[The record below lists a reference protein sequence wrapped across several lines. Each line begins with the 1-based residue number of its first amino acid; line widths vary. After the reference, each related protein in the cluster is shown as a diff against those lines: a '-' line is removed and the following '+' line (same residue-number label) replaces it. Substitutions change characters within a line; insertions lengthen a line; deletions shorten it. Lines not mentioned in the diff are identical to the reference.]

1 MSLDIAEQ
9 RYFKHFNIS
18 FGDEDD
24 EWSIKTPRDCIILIY
39 ENTLFKNYPD
49 SLDFVYDFSK
59 LPPPI
64 GYAILHCLDGEFR
77 LTEIRGNDLTLDHF
91 KTISDYILYLIDRF
105 NITYEQHMF
114 NAVVKAYNVHFP
126 KCVKD
131 QYFKMLLESGLL
143 VSNSFIRNITTEDLV
158 NGSFMLAPDCQD
170 IYDQKDVPVT
180 QKQIS
185 NNLFKTPLPDNIQP
199 SVKKFET
206 FQKYVDKPINNTT
219 GFSNKFTYNKPSIS
233 PTNNFTMNNTATMPK
248 TGFTSSFTANK
259 PTMTTMPTK
268 MNTFSSFSNKLPTS
282 PMNTFAANKTTSP
295 MNTFTANK
303 PTSPTKMNT
312 FTANK
317 PTSPTKMNT
326 FTANKLTSP
335 TKVNT
340 FSRFS
345 NKTISQQPTKTN
357 FKSFS
362 SMNNFKATSS
372 FSQSGAHS
380 PKIIN
385 AKDYLQNKYSKV
397 FTQLSVTE
405 TAIIELYNDEM
416 KLACI
421 CNAICLEAK
430 KKFCNEK
437 GIHMIYI
444 PYNVNIIDIPTYI
457 EKELQK
463 L

>member
-1 MSLDIAEQ
+1 MSYTTSVNIMHDLMSQFVWSYKNILVYSRDSIYNMSLDIAEQ

-143 VSNSFIRNITTEDLV
+143 VSNSFVRNITTEDLV

-185 NNLFKTPLPDNIQP
+185 NNLFKTPLPGNIQP
-199 SVKKFET
+199 SVKNFET

-219 GFSNKFTYNKPSIS
+219 GFGNTFTYNKPSTS

-259 PTMTTMPTK
+259 TTMPTK

-282 PMNTFAANKTTSP
+282 QVNTFTANKPTSQVNTFTANKPTSPMNTFAANKTTSQV
-295 MNTFTANK
+295 NTFTANK
-303 PTSPTKMNT
+303 PTSPVNT

-317 PTSPTKMNT
+317 PTSQ
-326 FTANKLTSP
+326 
-335 TKVNT
+335 VNT

-380 PKIIN
+380 PK
-385 AKDYLQNKYSKV
+385 DNKCKGL
-397 FTQLSVTE
+397 FTE
-405 TAIIELYNDEM
+405 
-416 KLACI
+416 
-421 CNAICLEAK
+421 
-430 KKFCNEK
+430 
-437 GIHMIYI
+437 
-444 PYNVNIIDIPTYI
+444 
-457 EKELQK
+457 
-463 L
+463 